1 MSLPSSPQEMPVDG
15 AFAPG
20 MSSELPTAKPFYKK
34 WWFIALAVFLGL
46 AVIGGLSQPNASQ
59 STTASATSSSSASP
73 SADPIELP
81 ALVGMRG
88 DQAEASLQ
96 GLGVTRISFKDE
108 AGKKAV
114 IKVSNWTVTSQ
125 TPAAGTKLPADA
137 TITLFVH
144 HDTETPAAAQQTST
158 PEAAASNA
166 SSDKDVPREH
176 RKALK
181 TAETYATQ
189 LHMSKRGIYDQLVS
203 QAENFSPDAAQ
214 YAIDNV
220 QADWNAN
227 ALAKAKEYERLMNM
241 SDEAIR
247 NQLTSEYGEQFTAE
261 EADYA
266 VSHLGD

>member
-1 MSLPSSPQEMPVDG
+1 MSLPPSSQGTPVDG
-15 AFAPG
+15 TFSPG
-20 MSSELPTAKPFYKK
+20 MPSELPTAKPFYKK

-46 AVIGGLSQPNASQ
+46 ALIGGLSQPNASQ
-59 STTASATSSSSASP
+59 STTASATSSSASP
-73 SADPIELP
+73 SADSIELP
-81 ALVGMRG
+81 DLVGMRG
-88 DQAEASLQ
+88 DLAEANLQ
-96 GLGVTRISFKDE
+96 SLGVTRISFKDE
-108 AGKKAV
+108 SGKKAV

-125 TPAAGTKLPADA
+125 IPAAGTKLSADA

-144 HDTETPAAAQQTST
+144 HDTETPAAAQQAST
-158 PEAAASNA
+158 PEAATSNA

-181 TAETYATQ
+181 TAESYATQ

-203 QAENFSPDAAQ
+203 EAENFSPDAAQ
-214 YAIDNV
+214 YAVDNV

-227 ALAKAKEYERLMNM
+227 ALAKAKEYERVMNM

-247 NQLTSEYGEQFTAE
+247 DQLTSEYGEQFTAE

-266 VSHLGD
+266 VAHLGD